1 MVSKVKG
8 RTQSP
13 PLRDLRAATEGR
25 CMSSYNPGRAGVFPE
40 QTALD
45 EKGQGALWVSQKLS
59 GHREQEG
66 HRKEVDEFSAVQ
78 PKVCSG
84 GQREMRLVG

>member
-1 MVSKVKG
+1 
-8 RTQSP
+8 
-13 PLRDLRAATEGR
+13 
-25 CMSSYNPGRAGVFPE
+25 MSSYNPGRVGVFPE